1 MNIEDILAM
10 MDDVLDKAVA
20 VPFSRKSL
28 IDVEKMN
35 DLINDVRMNL
45 PREIESAR
53 GVVQERKQLITEANR
68 EADKIIKRA
77 EERAKQMISA
87 QEITRLAQARAE
99 EIMLNAQQKSKE
111 LRHTTN
117 DYVDNMLEKTEG
129 MFSRNL
135 ADVKKARAALRSANK

>member
-1 MNIEDILAM
+1 MGIEEILVM
-10 MDDVLDKAVA
+10 MDELLDKAVA

-28 IDVEKMN
+28 IDVETMN
-35 DLINDVRMNL
+35 NLIHEVRMNL
-45 PREIESAR
+45 PQEIESAR
-53 GVVQERKQLITEANR
+53 GVVSERKQLLTEANR

-77 EERAKQMISA
+77 EERAKQMVSA

-117 DYVDNMLEKTEG
+117 DYVDNMLDKTEK
-129 MFSRNL
+129 MFAHNL
-135 ADVKKARAALRSANK
+135 ADVKKARAALKGAK